1 MKAEIERIKSNV
13 LRIRRS
19 RESTPTMTALALDD
33 IADALE
39 KIDDRLTKL
48 EAMANAPLQ
57 ASINGQS
64 ANAQEVTNYLNSL
77 PVYSQRPNDWAIG
90 AKV

>member
-1 MKAEIERIKSNV
+1 MKSEIERIKANV

-39 KIDDRLTKL
+39 KIDERLTKL
-48 EAMANAPLQ
+48 EAVVNAPLQ
-57 ASINGQS
+57 FSINGQR
-64 ANAQEVTNYLNSL
+64 ANAQEVTDFLNSL
-77 PVYSQRPNDWAIG
+77 PVYGQRPHDWAIG